1 MWGLCR
7 ICIRTYRARTRHRVL
22 LCYPSKNI
30 RPSGVWQPRNDTPLG
45 TSPHC
50 SQLGQA
56 QTIRHPSHSAQR
68 PAGISAGRSRDLLT
82 HERGDRPVRLRVA
95 SGCFFF
101 EAPAPQSSFTSFTNG
116 RFISRCNLT
125 PCKSWFLFL
134 SRLPSLRCYG
144 CTCELP
150 RMSFNCVASC
160 LRSELVLR
168 EAPGLRQSRRP
179 PATRHLPRE
188 LRA

>member
-1 MWGLCR
+1 MRRQHVSRMWGLCR

-30 RPSGVWQPRNDTPLG
+30 SPSGVWQPRNDTPLG

-56 QTIRHPSHSAQR
+56 QTLRHPSHSAQR

-95 SGCFFF
+95 SGCFFLRSSSAAELLHIF
-101 EAPAPQSSFTSFTNG
+101 HERQVYLPLQSHPLQ
-116 RFISRCNLT
+116 IMVPVL
-125 PCKSWFLFL
+125 
-134 SRLPSLRCYG
+134 
-144 CTCELP
+144 
-150 RMSFNCVASC
+150 VASP
-160 LRSELVLR
+160 EL
-168 EAPGLRQSRRP
+168 
-179 PATRHLPRE
+179 
-188 LRA
+188 